1 MNIGNAFPS
10 KYLRASDL
18 QGKDVVVTMR
28 TVTME
33 QMPEGENK
41 PVLYFAGKNK
51 GLVMNI
57 TNARRVEDMYGFETE
72 AWTGKAITIYPTETE
87 FRSEMRPCIRV
98 RTERPYSM
106 GSQPVV
112 VPEPVHETVDDES
125 IPF

>member
-10 KYLRASDL
+10 KYLRAADL

-51 GLVMNI
+51 GLVMNV
-57 TNARRVEDMYGFETE
+57 TNARRVEDMYGVETDTW
-72 AWTGKAITIYPTETE
+72 AGKAITIYPTETE
-87 FRSEMRPCIRV
+87 FRSEMRQCIRV
-98 RTERPYSM
+98 RTERPNSTE
-106 GSQPVV
+106 PVV
-112 VPEPVHETVDDES
+112 VAEPMHEAVDDKD